1 MTRPPLA
8 APIASLLIASFL
20 LPPNIVQGQEIAG
33 ETVDAA
39 ATRTLVRLQQ
49 RERLGREETAKGDE
63 ALSKKDYEDAFAHYK
78 NACEA
83 IIIAPATSSS
93 RRAAVNGLTT
103 AGRKLAEQ
111 RVTEGY
117 YASAVQALQVVL
129 THNPDD
135 SGTLKLLA
143 NIEAPDYFNKQM
155 TPQHREKIEKVKEL
169 FISAN
174 GHKQLGRYD
183 LALQKYEEILNLDP
197 NNSAARQGREEVY
210 ILKTR
215 PTIDAY
221 NATRSQAMF
230 EVSKEWERPY
240 RRFDRKAVVHKDDT
254 KSTAPST
261 VAITRKLNGIVLPR
275 VDFKES
281 TVREAIEFLVKK
293 SKDLDPEAVGVN
305 IVLKLDEQGGAVAPP
320 PAAPAAGLGIPG
332 LDAPA
337 AAPGASPAP
346 VMTGGAG
353 TRVTLTLNNVPLIE
367 VIKYIT
373 NLANLKY
380 KIEPFA
386 VSIVP
391 LGTNT
396 DEMFIKE
403 WKVSPIMFREAMGGG
418 GAGGL
423 AAGAPAAPA
432 DPNASSLAGNS
443 SAKDFLA
450 QRGVTFGP
458 NAFAMYSPA
467 SSTLIVKNT
476 SDQLDV
482 VERIVEIQ
490 ANDTAIKQ
498 IEIQAKFVEIT
509 QNNLKEL
516 SFDWLLGQANL
527 PGSKNYPLFFGG
539 GTSGTSPATN
549 PADFTFVNGTQP
561 IGTYPVTGG
570 NRSGNIG
577 ISASAIDALLFGSAG
592 ASRLAPGIA
601 SIAGVGTDPVFQMVL
616 RGLDQKK
623 GVDLL
628 SSPRVTTKS
637 GNRAVIEIIREFR
650 YATEFQAPQI
660 PQNFGG
666 NQGGINLLPGGG
678 AFGGGN
684 NGNFP
689 VTPTTP
695 TAFETRNVGVTL
707 EVEPVIGPDGYTI
720 DMQLAP
726 QVTEFEGFINYG
738 SPIQSQSTNPITG
751 QTTTNVITPNIINQP
766 IFSTRKVT
774 TNVSVYDGATVVLGG
789 LVREDVQKVE
799 DKTPIIGD
807 IPLIGRLFRSNI
819 DSHIKRNLVIFVTAH
834 IVNAEGQPLQN
845 DEEKEEKVDELPL
858 PDITPGALPDI
869 SAFTGSTQGL
879 KK

>member
-20 LPPNIVQGQEIAG
+20 LPPTFVQGQELAG
-33 ETVDAA
+33 ESVEAA
-39 ATRTLVRLQQ
+39 AARTLARLQQ
-49 RERLGREETAKGDE
+49 REQLGRDETAKGQE
-63 ALSKKDYEDAFAHYK
+63 ALGKKDYEDAFAHFK

-83 IIIAPATSSS
+83 IIIAPATSFS
-93 RRAAVNGLTT
+93 RRSAVNGLTT

-143 NIEAPDYFNKQM
+143 NIEAPDYFNKKM
-155 TPQHREKIEKVKEL
+155 TPGHRENIEKVKSL
-169 FISAN
+169 FIAADQY
-174 GHKQLGRYD
+174 KQLGRYE
-183 LALQKYEEILNLDP
+183 LALQKYEEVLNIDP
-197 NNSAARQGREEVY
+197 NNSAARQGRSEVY
-210 ILKTR
+210 QLKDR
-215 PTIDAY
+215 PAIDAY
-221 NATRSQAMF
+221 NATRSQAMY

-240 RRFDRKAVVHKDDT
+240 RRFDRKSVVRNT
-254 KSTAPST
+254 EGKSSAPST

-293 SKDLDPEAVGVN
+293 SKDLDPENVGVN
-305 IVLKLDEQGGAVAPP
+305 IVLKLDEQGGTVAPP
-320 PAAPAAGLGIPG
+320 PAAGPAAGLGIPG
-332 LDAPA
+332 LADPATAPVVQ
-337 AAPGASPAP
+337 AAP
-346 VMTGGAG
+346 VVTGGAG

-386 VSIVP
+386 VSVVP
-391 LGTNT
+391 LGTST

-403 WKVSPIMFREAMGGG
+403 WKVSPIMFREAMSAG

-423 AAGAPAAPA
+423 GAGAPAAPA

-467 SSTLIVKNT
+467 SSTLVVKNT

-482 VERIVEIQ
+482 VERIVETQ
-490 ANDTAIKQ
+490 AYDTAVKQ

-539 GTSGTSPATN
+539 GNGTPN
-549 PADFTFVNGTQP
+549 PSDFTFNNG
-561 IGTYPVTGG
+561 GTPVGGSPVTAS
-570 NRSGNIG
+570 NRSGNLA
-577 ISASAIDALLFGSAG
+577 ISASAIDALLFGSGG
-592 ASRLAPGIA
+592 ASRLAPGIF
-601 SIAGVGTDPVFQMVL
+601 SVAGVGTDPTFQVMM
-616 RGLDQKK
+616 RALDQKK

-660 PQNFGG
+660 PQQIG
-666 NQGGINLLPGGG
+666 NQNQGFLGGG
-678 AFGGGN
+678 GQGFLGGG
-684 NGNFP
+684 GGGFP

-751 QTTTNVITPNIINQP
+751 QTTTNVITPNVINQP

-789 LVREDVQKVE
+789 LVREDIQKVE

-807 IPLIGRLFRSNI
+807 IPLIGRLFRSNV
-819 DSHIKRNLVIFVTAH
+819 DSHIKRNLVIFVTAR

-845 DEEKEEKVDELPL
+845 DDEKEEKVDELPL

-869 SAFTGSTQGL
+869 SAFTGNSTTGL